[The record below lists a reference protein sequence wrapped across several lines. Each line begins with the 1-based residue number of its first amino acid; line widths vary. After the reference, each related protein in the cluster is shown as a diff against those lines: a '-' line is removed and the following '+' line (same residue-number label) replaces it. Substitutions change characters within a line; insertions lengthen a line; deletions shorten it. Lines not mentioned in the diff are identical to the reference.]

1 MSAGP
6 LLAALLAR
14 ALPGL
19 ALRDLTLP
27 VGALLPWLPGA
38 RCGVADPAGLEREE
52 RALLAGLRQQGRPLL
67 GLDPAA
73 DAAPDSAWD
82 GARDRLA
89 ATVLAAPV
97 PGAGLT
103 LVAGGLGEATQPRGL
118 ARILILVGR
127 EDAPERH
134 DLLLPEPRLEE
145 VFGRLRAAAA
155 AMAGPGWQQG
165 GRVLAAGQASLLL
178 LAPPPGH
185 VPDLLLAAA
194 TLPHD
199 LPDDGSG
206 AAGGA
211 PGLPLAGVRQLRLL
225 LGALPPLRWRL
236 RLVFDGAPPG
246 QAALFLDGLRLVA
259 RAAPDGLVADIAPP
273 PGRALVLGLA
283 WRDGAPPGLRL
294 ARLEA
299 RP

>member
-19 ALRDLTLP
+19 VLRDLTLP
-27 VGALLPWLPGA
+27 LGALLPWLPGVRA
-38 RCGVADPAGLEREE
+38 GIADPAALDPEE
-52 RALLAGLRQQGRPLL
+52 RALLARLRQQGRPLL
-67 GLDPAA
+67 GLDPAT
-73 DAAPDSAWD
+73 DAAPDPAWD

-89 ATVLAAPV
+89 VTTIAAPV

-103 LVAGGLGEATQPRGL
+103 LVAGGLGEAPPPEGL
-118 ARILILVGR
+118 ARILILAGR

-134 DLLLPEPRLEE
+134 DLLLPEPRMDE

-165 GRVLAAGQASLLL
+165 GRSLSPGQASLLL

-194 TLPHD
+194 ALPHD
-199 LPDDGSG
+199 LPAGI
-206 AAGGA
+206 AAADEA
-211 PGLPLAGVRQLRLL
+211 PGLPLEGVRQLRLL

-236 RLVFDGAPPG
+236 RLAFDGVAPG
-246 QAALFLDGLRLVA
+246 EAALFLDGLRLPV
-259 RAAPDGLVADIAPP
+259 RPAPDGIVADLVPP
-273 PGRALVLGLA
+273 SGRAAILGLA
-283 WRDGAPPGLRL
+283 WREGAPPGLRL
-294 ARLEA
+294 ATVEA